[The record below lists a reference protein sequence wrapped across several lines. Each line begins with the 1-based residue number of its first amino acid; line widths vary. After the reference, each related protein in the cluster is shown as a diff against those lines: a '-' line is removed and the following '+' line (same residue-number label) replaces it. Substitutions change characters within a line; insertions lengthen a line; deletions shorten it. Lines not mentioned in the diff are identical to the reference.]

1 MKALI
6 INELEKIIKSKI
18 GYVFLLSA
26 GLLIWMN
33 ITMYNPKEGVWNIDS
48 FYTFPASLLDIYMQ
62 ILIFFIPI
70 LANALV
76 TKDLVAGT
84 MKLSILKEPSRIK
97 NLVSKQIA
105 FTIFCIMA
113 TTIFVLLCYLFGIL
127 YFKNMSD
134 LSLIRPGLTK
144 ASDLIYTFVT
154 YGKILLPTIT
164 YGLLSMSIGL
174 FIENVSLANIIS
186 IVGLIFFFNTS
197 MGEKFTMI
205 KNVSANEFNILIL
218 ASGILLALFLIISN
232 IYLEKKDVLY

>member
-6 INELEKIIKSKI
+6 INELKKIIKSKI

-33 ITMYNPKEGVWNIDS
+33 ITTYDPKEGVWNIDS

-70 LANALV
+70 LANTLV

-97 NLVSKQIA
+97 NLVSKQIS
-105 FTIFCIMA
+105 FIIFCIMA

-134 LSLIRPGLTK
+134 LSLIRQGFTK
-144 ASDLIYTFVT
+144 STDLIYTFVT
-154 YGKILLPTIT
+154 YGRILFPTIT

-205 KNVSANEFNILIL
+205 KNVSANEISILIL

-232 IYLEKKDVLY
+232 IYLEKKDILY

>member
-33 ITMYNPKEGVWNIDS
+33 ITMYDPKEGVCNIDS
-48 FYTFPASLLDIYMQ
+48 FYSFPASLLDIYMQ

-97 NLVSKQIA
+97 NLISKQIA

-134 LSLIRPGLTK
+134 LSLIRPGFTK
-144 ASDLIYTFVT
+144 ASDLIYTFLT

-205 KNVSANEFNILIL
+205 KNVSANEISILIL

-232 IYLEKKDVLY
+232 IYLEKKDILY

>member
-1 MKALI
+1 MKELI
-6 INELEKIIKSKI
+6 INELKKIIKSKI

-33 ITMYNPKEGVWNIDS
+33 ITMYDPKEGVWNIDS

-127 YFKNMSD
+127 YFKSMSD
-134 LSLIRPGLTK
+134 LSLIRQGFTK
-144 ASDLIYTFVT
+144 STDLIYTFLT

-174 FIENVSLANIIS
+174 LIENVSLANIIS

-205 KNVSANEFNILIL
+205 KDVLANEFNILIL

-232 IYLEKKDVLY
+232 IYLEKKDILY

>member
-33 ITMYNPKEGVWNIDS
+33 ITMYDPKEGVWNIDS

-62 ILIFFIPI
+62 ILMFFIPI

-134 LSLIRPGLTK
+134 LSLIRPGFTK
-144 ASDLIYTFVT
+144 ASDLIYTFLT

-232 IYLEKKDVLY
+232 IYLEKKDILY

>member
-33 ITMYNPKEGVWNIDS
+33 ITMYDPKEGVWNIDS

-134 LSLIRPGLTK
+134 LSLIRPGFTK

-232 IYLEKKDVLY
+232 IYLEKKDILY

>member
-33 ITMYNPKEGVWNIDS
+33 ITMYDPKEGVWNIDS

-70 LANALV
+70 LANTLV

-105 FTIFCIMA
+105 FIILCIMA

-134 LSLIRPGLTK
+134 LSLIRPGFTK
-144 ASDLIYTFVT
+144 TSDLIYTFVT

-174 FIENVSLANIIS
+174 LIENVSIANIIS

-205 KNVSANEFNILIL
+205 KNVPANEFSILIL

-232 IYLEKKDVLY
+232 IYLEKKDILY

>member
-33 ITMYNPKEGVWNIDS
+33 ITMYDPKEGVWNIDS
-48 FYTFPASLLDIYMQ
+48 FYTFPASFLDIYMQ

-232 IYLEKKDVLY
+232 IYLEKKDILY

>member
-33 ITMYNPKEGVWNIDS
+33 ITMYDPKEGVWNIDS

-113 TTIFVLLCYLFGIL
+113 TTIFVILCYLFGIL

-134 LSLIRPGLTK
+134 LSLIRQGFTK
-144 ASDLIYTFVT
+144 STDLIYTFVT
-154 YGKILLPTIT
+154 YGRILLPTIT

-205 KNVSANEFNILIL
+205 KNVSANEFGILIL

-232 IYLEKKDVLY
+232 IYLEKKDILH

>member
-6 INELEKIIKSKI
+6 INELKKIIKSKI

-33 ITMYNPKEGVWNIDS
+33 INMYDPKEGVWNIDS

-70 LANALV
+70 LANSLV

-105 FTIFCIMA
+105 FIIFCIMA

-134 LSLIRPGLTK
+134 LSLIRPGFTK
-144 ASDLIYTFVT
+144 ASDLIYTIVT
-154 YGKILLPTIT
+154 YGRILLPTIT
-164 YGLLSMSIGL
+164 YGLLSMLIGL

-232 IYLEKKDVLY
+232 IYLEKKDILY

>member
-33 ITMYNPKEGVWNIDS
+33 ITMYDPKEGVWNIDS
-48 FYTFPASLLDIYMQ
+48 FYTFPVSLLDIYMQ

-70 LANALV
+70 LANTLV

-134 LSLIRPGLTK
+134 LSLIRPGFTK
-144 ASDLIYTFVT
+144 ASDLIYTFLT

-164 YGLLSMSIGL
+164 YGLLSISIGL

-186 IVGLIFFFNTS
+186 IVGLIFFFNTNL
-197 MGEKFTMI
+197 GEKFTMI
-205 KNVSANEFNILIL
+205 KNVSANEISILIL

-232 IYLEKKDVLY
+232 IYLEKKDILY

>member
-33 ITMYNPKEGVWNIDS
+33 ITMYDPKEGVWNIDS

-70 LANALV
+70 LANTLV
-76 TKDLVAGT
+76 IKDLVAGT

-127 YFKNMSD
+127 YFENMSD
-134 LSLIRPGLTK
+134 ISLVRPGFTK

-174 FIENVSLANIIS
+174 LIENVSLANIIS

>member
-33 ITMYNPKEGVWNIDS
+33 ITMYDPKEGVWNIDS
-48 FYTFPASLLDIYMQ
+48 FYTFPVSLLDIYMQ

-70 LANALV
+70 LANTLV

-105 FTIFCIMA
+105 FIIFCIMA

-134 LSLIRPGLTK
+134 LSLIRPGFTK
-144 ASDLIYTFVT
+144 ASDLIYTFLT

-232 IYLEKKDVLY
+232 IYLEKKDILY

>member
-33 ITMYNPKEGVWNIDS
+33 ITMYDPKEGVWNIDS

-70 LANALV
+70 LANTLV

-134 LSLIRPGLTK
+134 LSLIRPGFSK

-174 FIENVSLANIIS
+174 LIENVSIANIIS

-232 IYLEKKDVLY
+232 IYLEKKDILY

>member
-18 GYVFLLSA
+18 GYIFLLSA

-33 ITMYNPKEGVWNIDS
+33 ITMYDPKEGVWNIDS
-48 FYTFPASLLDIYMQ
+48 FYTFPASFLDIYMQ

>member
-33 ITMYNPKEGVWNIDS
+33 ITMYDPKEGVWNIDS

-70 LANALV
+70 LANTLV
-76 TKDLVAGT
+76 TKDLVTGT

-105 FTIFCIMA
+105 FIIFCIMA

-134 LSLIRPGLTK
+134 LSLIRPGFTK
-144 ASDLIYTFVT
+144 ASDLIYTFLT

-232 IYLEKKDVLY
+232 IYLEKKDILY

>member
-6 INELEKIIKSKI
+6 INELEKFIKSKI

-33 ITMYNPKEGVWNIDS
+33 ITMYDPKEGVWNIDS
-48 FYTFPASLLDIYMQ
+48 FYTFPVSLLDIYMQ

-70 LANALV
+70 LANTLV

-105 FTIFCIMA
+105 FIIFCIMA

-134 LSLIRPGLTK
+134 LSLIRPGFTK
-144 ASDLIYTFVT
+144 ASDLIYTFLT

-205 KNVSANEFNILIL
+205 KNVSANEFSILIL

-232 IYLEKKDVLY
+232 IYLEKKDILY

>member
-33 ITMYNPKEGVWNIDS
+33 ITMYDPKEGVWNIDS

-134 LSLIRPGLTK
+134 LSLIRPGFTK
-144 ASDLIYTFVT
+144 ASDLIYTFLT

-174 FIENVSLANIIS
+174 FLENVSLANIIS

-232 IYLEKKDVLY
+232 IYLEKKDILY

>member
-1 MKALI
+1 MKASI

-33 ITMYNPKEGVWNIDS
+33 ITMYDPKEGVWNIDS

-97 NLVSKQIA
+97 NLFSKQIA

-113 TTIFVLLCYLFGIL
+113 TTIFILLSYLFGIL
-127 YFKNMSD
+127 YFKNMSY
-134 LSLIRPGLTK
+134 LSLIRPGFTK

-154 YGKILLPTIT
+154 YGRILLPTIT

-174 FIENVSLANIIS
+174 FIKNVSLANIIS

-205 KNVSANEFNILIL
+205 KNVSANEISILIL

-232 IYLEKKDVLY
+232 IYLEKKDILY

>member
-33 ITMYNPKEGVWNIDS
+33 ITMYDPKEGVWNIDS

-232 IYLEKKDVLY
+232 IYLEKKDILY

>member
-33 ITMYNPKEGVWNIDS
+33 ITMYDPKEGVWNIDS

-70 LANALV
+70 LANTLV
-76 TKDLVAGT
+76 TKDLVTGT

-113 TTIFVLLCYLFGIL
+113 TTIFILLCYLFGIL

-134 LSLIRPGLTK
+134 LSLIRPGFTK
-144 ASDLIYTFVT
+144 ASDLIYTFLT
-154 YGKILLPTIT
+154 YGKILLLTIT
-164 YGLLSMSIGL
+164 YGLLSMPIGL

>member
-33 ITMYNPKEGVWNIDS
+33 ITMYDPKEGVWNIDS

-70 LANALV
+70 LANTLV
-76 TKDLVAGT
+76 IKDLVAGT

-134 LSLIRPGLTK
+134 ISLVRPGFTK

-174 FIENVSLANIIS
+174 LIENVSLANIIS

-232 IYLEKKDVLY
+232 IYLEKKDILY

>member
-33 ITMYNPKEGVWNIDS
+33 ITMYDPKEGVWNIDS

-134 LSLIRPGLTK
+134 LSLVRPGFTK
-144 ASDLIYTFVT
+144 ATDLIYTFLT

-205 KNVSANEFNILIL
+205 KNVPANEFNILIL

-232 IYLEKKDVLY
+232 IYLEKKDILY

>member
-33 ITMYNPKEGVWNIDS
+33 ITMYDPKEGVWNIDS
-48 FYTFPASLLDIYMQ
+48 FYTFPVSLLDIYMQ

-70 LANALV
+70 LANTLV

-134 LSLIRPGLTK
+134 LSLIRPGFTK
-144 ASDLIYTFVT
+144 ASDLIYTFLT
-154 YGKILLPTIT
+154 YGKILFPTIT

-205 KNVSANEFNILIL
+205 KNVSANEISILIL

-232 IYLEKKDVLY
+232 IYLEKKDILY

>member
-33 ITMYNPKEGVWNIDS
+33 ITMYDPKEGVWNIDS
-48 FYTFPASLLDIYMQ
+48 FYTFPASFLDIYMQ

>member
-18 GYVFLLSA
+18 GYIFLLSA

-33 ITMYNPKEGVWNIDS
+33 ITMYDPKEGVWNIDS

-105 FTIFCIMA
+105 FTIFCIM
-113 TTIFVLLCYLFGIL
+113 TTKIFILLCYLFGIL
-127 YFKNMSD
+127 YFKSMSD
-134 LSLIRPGLTK
+134 LSLIRPGFTK
-144 ASDLIYTFVT
+144 STDLIYTFLT

-218 ASGILLALFLIISN
+218 ASGILLALFLIMSN
-232 IYLEKKDVLY
+232 IYLERKDILY

>member
-33 ITMYNPKEGVWNIDS
+33 ITMYDPKEGVWNIDS

-144 ASDLIYTFVT
+144 ASDLIYTFLT

-232 IYLEKKDVLY
+232 IYLEKKDILY

>member
-33 ITMYNPKEGVWNIDS
+33 ITMYDPKEGVWNIDS

-113 TTIFVLLCYLFGIL
+113 TTIFILLSYLFGIL
-127 YFKNMSD
+127 YCKNMSD
-134 LSLIRPGLTK
+134 LSLIRPGFTK
-144 ASDLIYTFVT
+144 ATDLIYTFVT
-154 YGKILLPTIT
+154 YGRILFPTIT
-164 YGLLSMSIGL
+164 YGLLSISIGL

-205 KNVSANEFNILIL
+205 KNVSANEISILIL
-218 ASGILLALFLIISN
+218 ASGILLALFLIIRKM
-232 IYLEKKDVLY
+232 IRFPT

>member
-33 ITMYNPKEGVWNIDS
+33 ITMYDPKEGVWNIDS

-70 LANALV
+70 LANTLV

-113 TTIFVLLCYLFGIL
+113 TTIFVLLSYLFGIL

-134 LSLIRPGLTK
+134 LSLIRPGFTK
-144 ASDLIYTFVT
+144 ASDLIYTFLT

-174 FIENVSLANIIS
+174 LIENVSLANIIS

-197 MGEKFTMI
+197 MGEKFIMI

-232 IYLEKKDVLY
+232 IYLEKKDILY

>member
-6 INELEKIIKSKI
+6 INELKKIIKSKI

-33 ITMYNPKEGVWNIDS
+33 ITMYDPKEGVWNIDS

-97 NLVSKQIA
+97 NLISKQIA

-127 YFKNMSD
+127 YFKSRSD
-134 LSLIRPGLTK
+134 LSLIRPGFTK

-154 YGKILLPTIT
+154 YGRILLPTIT

-197 MGEKFTMI
+197 IGEKFTMI
-205 KNVSANEFNILIL
+205 KNVSANEFGILIL

-232 IYLEKKDVLY
+232 IYLEKKDILY

>member
-33 ITMYNPKEGVWNIDS
+33 ITMYDPKEGVWNIDS

-105 FTIFCIMA
+105 FIIFCIMA

-144 ASDLIYTFVT
+144 ASDLIYTFLT

-232 IYLEKKDVLY
+232 IYLKKKDILY

>member
-33 ITMYNPKEGVWNIDS
+33 ITMYDPKEGVWNIDS

-70 LANALV
+70 LANTLV

-134 LSLIRPGLTK
+134 LSLIRPGYTK
-144 ASDLIYTFVT
+144 ASDLIYTFLT
-154 YGKILLPTIT
+154 YGKILFPTIT

-197 MGEKFTMI
+197 MGEKFIMI

-232 IYLEKKDVLY
+232 IYLKKKDILY

>member
-33 ITMYNPKEGVWNIDS
+33 ITMYDPKEGVWNIDS
-48 FYTFPASLLDIYMQ
+48 FYTFPVSLLDIYMQ

-105 FTIFCIMA
+105 FIIFCIME
-113 TTIFVLLCYLFGIL
+113 TTIFILLSYLFGIL

-134 LSLIRPGLTK
+134 LSLIRQGFTK
-144 ASDLIYTFVT
+144 STDLIYTFLT

-232 IYLEKKDVLY
+232 IYLEKKDILY

>member
-33 ITMYNPKEGVWNIDS
+33 ITMYDPKEGVWNIDS
-48 FYTFPASLLDIYMQ
+48 FYTFPVSLLDIYMQ

-70 LANALV
+70 LANVLV

-97 NLVSKQIA
+97 NLVSKQIV
-105 FTIFCIMA
+105 FIIFCIMA

-134 LSLIRPGLTK
+134 VSLIRPGFTK
-144 ASDLIYTFVT
+144 STDLIYTFLT

-205 KNVSANEFNILIL
+205 KNVSANEISILIL

-232 IYLEKKDVLY
+232 IYLEKKDILY

>member
-33 ITMYNPKEGVWNIDS
+33 ITMYDPKEGVWNIDS
-48 FYTFPASLLDIYMQ
+48 FYTFPDSLLDIYMQ

-105 FTIFCIMA
+105 FIIFCIMA

-134 LSLIRPGLTK
+134 LSLIRPGFTK
-144 ASDLIYTFVT
+144 ASDLIYTFLT
-154 YGKILLPTIT
+154 YGKILFPTIT

-205 KNVSANEFNILIL
+205 KNLSANEFNILIL

-232 IYLEKKDVLY
+232 IYLEKKDILY

>member
-33 ITMYNPKEGVWNIDS
+33 ITMYDPKEGVWNIDS

-70 LANALV
+70 LVNALV
-76 TKDLVAGT
+76 TKDLVVGT
-84 MKLSILKEPSRIK
+84 MKLSILREPSRIK

-105 FTIFCIMA
+105 FIIFCIMA

-134 LSLIRPGLTK
+134 LSLIRPGFTK
-144 ASDLIYTFVT
+144 ASDLIYTFLT
-154 YGKILLPTIT
+154 YGKNLLPTIT

-232 IYLEKKDVLY
+232 IYLEKKDILY

>member
-33 ITMYNPKEGVWNIDS
+33 ITMYDPKEGVWNIDS
-48 FYTFPASLLDIYMQ
+48 FYTFPVSLLDIYMQ

-97 NLVSKQIA
+97 NLVSKQK
-105 FTIFCIMA
+105 
-113 TTIFVLLCYLFGIL
+113 LPLL
-127 YFKNMSD
+127 YF
-134 LSLIRPGLTK
+134 
-144 ASDLIYTFVT
+144 A
-154 YGKILLPTIT
+154 
-164 YGLLSMSIGL
+164 
-174 FIENVSLANIIS
+174 
-186 IVGLIFFFNTS
+186 
-197 MGEKFTMI
+197 
-205 KNVSANEFNILIL
+205 
-218 ASGILLALFLIISN
+218 
-232 IYLEKKDVLY
+232 

>member
-33 ITMYNPKEGVWNIDS
+33 ITMYDLKEGVWNIDS

-70 LANALV
+70 LANTLV

-84 MKLSILKEPSRIK
+84 MKLIILKEPSRIK

-105 FTIFCIMA
+105 FIIFCIMA

-134 LSLIRPGLTK
+134 LSLIRPGFTK
-144 ASDLIYTFVT
+144 ASDLIYTFLT
-154 YGKILLPTIT
+154 YGKILLPAIT

-232 IYLEKKDVLY
+232 IYLEKKDILY